1 MNTLENKKLTA
12 SERWTLLG
20 HLLFSAGTLCLSI
33 ASLWKLAQDG
43 NLPDIAPGVARTSS
57 SITSSRD
64 QAYDF
69 FRRS

>member
-1 MNTLENKKLTA
+1 MNNHENKTLTA

-43 NLPDIAPGVARTSS
+43 DLPDTAPGISRVPSVTN
-57 SITSSRD
+57 SRD